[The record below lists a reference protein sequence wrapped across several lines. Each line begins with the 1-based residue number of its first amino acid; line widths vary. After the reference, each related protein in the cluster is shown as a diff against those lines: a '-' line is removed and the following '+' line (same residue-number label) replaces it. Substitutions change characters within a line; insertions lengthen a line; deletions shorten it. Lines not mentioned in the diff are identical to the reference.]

1 MTESTEK
8 KSTGKEHASAR
19 IGVKQAASQ
28 LVLTLTPDPD
38 VEFYPH
44 ALDLDEG
51 ISCNPR
57 AELRAYST
65 ACLSKKQIDEL
76 MGIDATLEIHQQL
89 EVPSGSSKEAGTYRK
104 VTREFSGIVTEV
116 RHLGRKSDPLAA
128 GTAVYAY
135 DFVIEG
141 ELCRLKRSVHT
152 RTFLSKGGDSANVGL
167 KCVLEK
173 ILEGT
178 DLVLVFPKKKEDSS
192 EKEDGSKK
200 ESNSEEPSPTPWD
213 ETLTFAQ
220 TGETDYAFLHR
231 IAEAFRLSFNLV
243 GKRLCFAYNG
253 IPESVDLWATG
264 SEDLP
269 FCVAASKDKT
279 DNKDDGS
286 NDDNKGA
293 AEGKEEKKNNKNRT
307 LRFTCG
313 GSSHEKLALSSWEG
327 IRRERFSSVSVP
339 VAGTKDRGSVSGG
352 KGIGEFDF
360 AVSPFCVSPRDKNE
374 AKELAARFLDAMN
387 QKASLWEG
395 KVAYLCAVPGMKAS
409 VSDFYSETEDSE
421 AALIFSTRLH
431 VVVPWNSGFAR
442 PRDLPATA
450 LFVQMMCMETKDNAV
465 FTDVSMPAAPAS
477 AENVPAAPAN
487 VLSVA
492 EVWESESKSGEK
504 EKPTTLYFSSDGKFY
519 VFYAKRLE
527 DKESTLAVQVRMTMP
542 VGGYNQGLFRV
553 PRVGEKILIAS
564 ERGGIADR
572 FYLVAYLPRDEDK
585 DKFLEMN
592 SVTSSP
598 SPEATGSE
606 GEEKSSPDTKEN
618 TGPETTDSEDE
629 KTSSSS
635 SATKEDLGSL
645 VLRHRT
651 PGEEKYSEI
660 RMMSEE
666 TEKTESET
674 IKKQERI
681 KIETTGDLIAKA
693 SENASL
699 AAKNFFFECN
709 CKDGDEKNG
718 NIVMKKF
725 RQLIV
730 DAEEG
735 IELRVGSNSICITET
750 SIALRSALPSAKKK
764 NKTGLQADGPM
775 GALVFIDSALGVSL
789 SGIRCSVSGTAGVTL
804 KDAVG
809 AGVSLSAGA
818 ATMSGLISKLSTINV
833 VDFGFNMGL
842 FATSFLMQSCAD
854 SRENEETRE
863 RDEENI
869 YISESVLEGVAEV
882 KDIVCKVKDIV
893 CEMIKDH
900 KKEEKDSSK
909 LKSTTEI
916 ISVVLEFVIL
926 IIDLVYIG
934 CSTKGEKGVKGL
946 AIAATTFKLTALA
959 TATTAVMAEAVKEGL
974 SAVKDSEFKLTAGDA
989 TLEGVNI
996 EKVSLKKFSGQ
1007 TFWLEDL

>member
-8 KSTGKEHASAR
+8 KSTGKKHASAE

-28 LVLTLTPDPD
+28 LVLTLDSGPD

-65 ACLSKKQIDEL
+65 ACLSKKQIDKL
-76 MGIDATLEIHQQL
+76 TGINAELEIHQQL

-104 VTREFSGIVTEV
+104 VTRAFSGIVTEV

-141 ELCRLKRSVHT
+141 KLCRLKRSVHT

-167 KCVLEK
+167 ECVLRK

-178 DLVLVFPKKKEDSS
+178 NFELVFPKKKEDSS
-192 EKEDGSKK
+192 KKEDGSKK

-220 TGETDYAFLHR
+220 TGETDYAFLRR

-243 GKRLCFAYNG
+243 GNRLCFAYNG
-253 IPESVDLWATG
+253 IPESVELSAEG

-269 FCVAASKDKT
+269 FCVAASKDKAG
-279 DNKDDGS
+279 NKDDGS

-409 VSDFYSETEDSE
+409 VSDFYSETEDSD

-442 PRDLPATA
+442 PRDLPATT
-450 LFVQMMCMETKDNAV
+450 LFVQMTCMETKDSAV

-527 DKESTLAVQVRMTMP
+527 DKESTLAVEVRMTMP

-553 PRVGEKILIAS
+553 PRCGEKILIAS

-585 DKFLEMN
+585 DKFLEMDN
-592 SVTSSP
+592 DPSSL
-598 SPEATGSE
+598 SPAMKEHSE
-606 GEEKSSPDTKEN
+606 
-618 TGPETTDSEDE
+618 
-629 KTSSSS
+629 
-635 SATKEDLGSL
+635 SL

-666 TEKTESET
+666 TEKKEGKTT
-674 IKKQERI
+674 KKQERI

-699 AAKNFFFECN
+699 AAKNFLFECS
-709 CKDGDEKNG
+709 CEEGDEKNG

-750 SIALRSALPSAKKK
+750 SIALRSALPSKE
-764 NKTGLQADGPM
+764 NKTGFQADGPT

-818 ATMSGLISKLSTINV
+818 ATMSGLISKLSTISV
-833 VDFGFNMGL
+833 LDFGFNMGL
-842 FATSFLMQSCAD
+842 FATSLLMQLCAG
-854 SRENEETRE
+854 SQKNEEKRE
-863 RDEENI
+863 SDEENI
-869 YISESVLEGVAEV
+869 YISESVFEGVAEV
-882 KDIVCKVKDIV
+882 KDIVKDMIEVK
-893 CEMIKDH
+893 ENW
-900 KKEEKDSSK
+900 EEDSSK
-909 LKSTTEI
+909 LKSATEI
-916 ISVVLEFVIL
+916 ISAVLEFVNL
-926 IIDLVYIG
+926 IIDLTYIG
-934 CSTKGEKGVKGL
+934 CSTKGGKGVKGL

-959 TATTAVMAEAVKEGL
+959 TATTAVMAEAVAEAEGL
-974 SAVKDSEFKLTAGDA
+974 AKVKGSELKLTAGDA

-996 EKVSLKKFSGQ
+996 NKVSLKELSGQ
-1007 TFWLEDL
+1007 TVCQEDLNVEDSNVEDLDMED

>member
-8 KSTGKEHASAR
+8 KSTGKKHASAE

-28 LVLTLTPDPD
+28 LVLTLDSGPD

-65 ACLSKKQIDEL
+65 ACLSKKQIDKL
-76 MGIDATLEIHQQL
+76 TGIDAELEIHQQL

-104 VTREFSGIVTEV
+104 VTRAFSGIVTEV

-167 KCVLEK
+167 ECVLRK

-178 DLVLVFPKKKEDSS
+178 NFELVFPKKKEDS
-192 EKEDGSKK
+192 SKK

-243 GKRLCFAYNG
+243 GNRLCFAYNG
-253 IPESVDLWATG
+253 IPESVELSAEG

-269 FCVAASKDKT
+269 FCVAASKDKAG
-279 DNKDDGS
+279 NKDDGS

-409 VSDFYSETEDSE
+409 VSDFYSETEDSD

-442 PRDLPATA
+442 PRDLPATT
-450 LFVQMMCMETKDNAV
+450 LFVQMTCMETKDNAV

-527 DKESTLAVQVRMTMP
+527 DKESTLAVEVRMTMP

-553 PRVGEKILIAS
+553 PRCGEKILIAS

-585 DKFLEMN
+585 DKFLEMDN
-592 SVTSSP
+592 DPSSL
-598 SPEATGSE
+598 SPAMKEHSE
-606 GEEKSSPDTKEN
+606 
-618 TGPETTDSEDE
+618 
-629 KTSSSS
+629 
-635 SATKEDLGSL
+635 SL

-666 TEKTESET
+666 TEKKEGKTT
-674 IKKQERI
+674 KKQERI

-699 AAKNFFFECN
+699 AAKNFLFECS
-709 CKDGDEKNG
+709 CEDGDEKNG

-750 SIALRSALPSAKKK
+750 SIALRSALPSAK
-764 NKTGLQADGPM
+764 NKTGFQADGPM

-818 ATMSGLISKLSTINV
+818 ATMSGLISKLSTISAL
-833 VDFGFNMGL
+833 DFGFNMGL

-854 SRENEETRE
+854 SQENEETRE
-863 RDEENI
+863 TDEENI

-882 KDIVCKVKDIV
+882 KDIVKDMIEVK
-893 CEMIKDH
+893 ENW
-900 KKEEKDSSK
+900 EEDSSK
-909 LKSTTEI
+909 LKSATEI
-916 ISVVLEFVIL
+916 ISAVLEFVNL
-926 IIDLVYIG
+926 IIDLTYIG
-934 CSTKGEKGVKGL
+934 CSTKGGKGVKGL

-959 TATTAVMAEAVKEGL
+959 FATAAVMAEAVAKAKL
-974 SAVKDSEFKLTAGDA
+974 DNVKVSELKLTAGDA
-989 TLEGVNI
+989 TFESAQI
-996 EKVSLKKFSGQ
+996 KEVSLVTHQNNSSMAGDSNSQ
-1007 TFWLEDL
+1007 ESLVNNNNPGPVDTQN

>member
-28 LVLTLTPDPD
+28 LVLTLTPGPD

-76 MGIDATLEIHQQL
+76 MGIDATLKIHQQL

-104 VTREFSGIVTEV
+104 VAREFSGIVTEV

-173 ILEGT
+173 ILEGMN
-178 DLVLVFPKKKEDSS
+178 LELVFPKKKEDSS

-269 FCVAASKDKT
+269 FCAAASKDKT

-409 VSDFYSETEDSE
+409 VSDFYSETEDSD

-450 LFVQMMCMETKDNAV
+450 LFVQMTCMETKDNAV

-492 EVWESESKSGEK
+492 EVWGSESESGEK

-527 DKESTLAVQVRMTMP
+527 DKESTLAVEVRMTMP

-553 PRVGEKILIAS
+553 PRCGEKILIAS
-564 ERGGIADR
+564 EHGGIADR

-592 SVTSSP
+592 NKPSSL
-598 SPEATGSE
+598 SPAMKEHSE
-606 GEEKSSPDTKEN
+606 
-618 TGPETTDSEDE
+618 
-629 KTSSSS
+629 
-635 SATKEDLGSL
+635 SL

-666 TEKTESET
+666 TEKKEGKTT
-674 IKKQERI
+674 KKQERI

-699 AAKNFFFECN
+699 AAKNFLFECS
-709 CKDGDEKNG
+709 CEEGDEKNG

-818 ATMSGLISKLSTINV
+818 ATMSGLISKLSTISAL
-833 VDFGFNMGL
+833 DFGFNMGL
-842 FATSFLMQSCAD
+842 FATSFFMQSCAD
-854 SRENEETRE
+854 SQENEETRE

-869 YISESVLEGVAEV
+869 YIAESVLEGVAEGIDIADNIKKSIKKAYNAYKSNK
-882 KDIVCKVKDIV
+882 KDY
-893 CEMIKDH
+893 
-900 KKEEKDSSK
+900 SK
-909 LKSTTEI
+909 LRYTAES
-916 ISVVLEFVIL
+916 ISAVLELVDL
-926 IIDLVYIG
+926 IIDFTYIV
-934 CSTKGEKGVKGL
+934 CSTKGGKGVKGL

-959 TATTAVMAEAVKEGL
+959 AATTAVMAEAVKGDL
-974 SAVKDSEFKLTAGDA
+974 SAVNDSEFKLTAGDA

-996 EKVSLKKFSGQ
+996 NNVSLKKLSGQ
-1007 TFWLEDL
+1007 TVWQEDLDEEDLDLEDGELEDLE

>member
-8 KSTGKEHASAR
+8 KSAGKEHASAE

-167 KCVLEK
+167 ECVLRK

-178 DLVLVFPKKKEDSS
+178 KLELVFPKK
-192 EKEDGSKK
+192 KEDGSKK

-243 GKRLCFAYNG
+243 GNRLCFAYNG
-253 IPESVDLWATG
+253 IPESVELEAGG

-307 LRFTCG
+307 LMFTCG

-327 IRRERFSSVSVP
+327 IRRERFSSVSVS

-352 KGIGEFDF
+352 TGIGEFDF
-360 AVSPFCVSPRDKNE
+360 AVSPFCVSPRDVNE

-409 VSDFYSETEDSE
+409 VSDFYSETEDSD

-450 LFVQMMCMETKDNAV
+450 LFVQMTCMETKDNAV

-492 EVWESESKSGEK
+492 EVWGSESESGEK

-527 DKESTLAVQVRMTMP
+527 DKESTLAVEVRMTMP

-553 PRVGEKILIAS
+553 PRCGEKILIAS
-564 ERGGIADR
+564 EHGGIADR

-592 SVTSSP
+592 NKPSSL
-598 SPEATGSE
+598 SPAMKEHSE
-606 GEEKSSPDTKEN
+606 
-618 TGPETTDSEDE
+618 
-629 KTSSSS
+629 
-635 SATKEDLGSL
+635 SL

-666 TEKTESET
+666 TEKKEGKTT
-674 IKKQERI
+674 KKQERI

-699 AAKNFFFECN
+699 AAKNFLFECS
-709 CKDGDEKNG
+709 CEEGDEKNG

-818 ATMSGLISKLSTINV
+818 ATMSGLISKLSTISAL
-833 VDFGFNMGL
+833 DFGFNMGL
-842 FATSFLMQSCAD
+842 FATSFFMQSCAD
-854 SRENEETRE
+854 SQENEETRE

-869 YISESVLEGVAEV
+869 YIAESVLEGVAEGIDIADNIKKSIKKAYNAYKSNK
-882 KDIVCKVKDIV
+882 KDY
-893 CEMIKDH
+893 
-900 KKEEKDSSK
+900 SK
-909 LKSTTEI
+909 LRYTAES
-916 ISVVLEFVIL
+916 ISAVLELVDL
-926 IIDLVYIG
+926 IIDFTYIV
-934 CSTKGEKGVKGL
+934 CSTKGGKGVKGL

-959 TATTAVMAEAVKEGL
+959 AATTAVMAEAVKGDL
-974 SAVKDSEFKLTAGDA
+974 SAVNDSEFKLTAGDA

-996 EKVSLKKFSGQ
+996 NKVSLKALSGQ
-1007 TFWLEDL
+1007 TVWQEDLDEEDLDLEDGELEDLE

>member
-8 KSTGKEHASAR
+8 KSTGKKHASAE

-28 LVLTLTPDPD
+28 LVLTLDSGPD

-65 ACLSKKQIDEL
+65 ACLSKKQIDKL
-76 MGIDATLEIHQQL
+76 TGINAELEIHQQL

-104 VTREFSGIVTEV
+104 VTRAFSGIVTEV

-167 KCVLEK
+167 ECVLRK

-178 DLVLVFPKKKEDSS
+178 NFELVFPKKKEDSS

-253 IPESVDLWATG
+253 IPESVELSAEG
-264 SEDLP
+264 REDLP

-327 IRRERFSSVSVP
+327 IRRERFSSVSVS

-352 KGIGEFDF
+352 TGIGEFDF
-360 AVSPFCVSPRDKNE
+360 AVSPFCVSPRDVNE

-409 VSDFYSETEDSE
+409 VSDFYSETEDSD

-450 LFVQMMCMETKDNAV
+450 LFVQMTCMETKDNAV

-527 DKESTLAVQVRMTMP
+527 DKEATLAVQVRMTMP

-585 DKFLEMN
+585 DKFLEMDN
-592 SVTSSP
+592 DPSSL
-598 SPEATGSE
+598 SPAMKEHSE
-606 GEEKSSPDTKEN
+606 
-618 TGPETTDSEDE
+618 
-629 KTSSSS
+629 
-635 SATKEDLGSL
+635 SL

-666 TEKTESET
+666 TEKKEGKTT
-674 IKKQERI
+674 KKQERI

-699 AAKNFFFECN
+699 TAKNFLFECS
-709 CKDGDEKNG
+709 CEEGDEKNG

-818 ATMSGLISKLSTINV
+818 ATMSGLISKLSTISV
-833 VDFGFNMGL
+833 LDFGFNMGL
-842 FATSFLMQSCAD
+842 FATSLLMQLCAD
-854 SRENEETRE
+854 SQENEGTRE

-869 YISESVLEGVAEV
+869 YIAESVLEGVAEV
-882 KDIVCKVKDIV
+882 KDIVNDMIEVK
-893 CEMIKDH
+893 KNW
-900 KKEEKDSSK
+900 EEDSSK
-909 LKSTTEI
+909 LKSATEI
-916 ISVVLEFVIL
+916 ISAVLEFVSL
-926 IIDLVYIG
+926 IIDLTYIG
-934 CSTKGEKGVKGL
+934 CSTKGGKGVKDL

-959 TATTAVMAEAVKEGL
+959 AATTAVMAEAVAEEGL
-974 SAVKDSEFKLTAGDA
+974 DVVKASKIKLTAGDA
-989 TLEGVNI
+989 TFESAQTKEVSFVKKQNNSVAAGSEGGGDNVPVNNNNPGP
-996 EKVSLKKFSGQ
+996 VDTQ
-1007 TFWLEDL
+1007 N